1 MKLTKNKLKEM
12 IREELLN
19 EKGGASLKH
28 IQQLEDTWDN
38 VLDDIATSNL
48 TIDDR
53 KYEQL
58 INQATKVFNK
68 ALGIL
73 SKIH

>member
-1 MKLTKNKLKEM
+1 MKLTKSKLKRI

-28 IQQLEDTWDN
+28 IEQLEDAWEN
-38 VLDDIATSNL
+38 VLDDIAGSNL

-58 INQATKVFNK
+58 IIQATKVFEK